1 MPMEPARFMSDSRW
15 ILVIF
20 VCTYGLI
27 AVQRVPPLH
36 LDRPSAVWIGS
47 TLLLATGLITPLEA
61 FRAIDGDVIVFL
73 LGMMIMVA
81 YLERSGFFEWVAAE
95 LVEAA
100 ATSAQLMA
108 LILVSSA
115 LLSALFVNDTVCL
128 LVTPIVLKAVARLR
142 RDPVPY
148 LIGIATA
155 SNLGSALTISGN
167 PQNMYIGIQSG
178 MPFLSFSLR
187 MAVPVLFALAVDF
200 ALLRL
205 IFRREVNGEWLGRT
219 SGLHKPHDV
228 KLTLRALAALL
239 VTLALFSAGQSY
251 PLAAMIGAALVF
263 VIAWTPPREVFPYVD
278 WTVLLFFAGLFIVT
292 AAFSKA
298 GYAQAIIDSSG
309 TAFRTGRTGDALRFS
324 TVTTLLSNLVSN
336 VPAVLLMQP
345 FVRHLGGGESWWT
358 LLAMASTFAGNLT
371 LIGSVANLIVAER
384 AHREGVHLGFWSYL
398 AVGLPLTIVSVLAGT
413 LWLAWL

>member
-1 MPMEPARFMSDSRW
+1 M
-15 ILVIF
+15 LVIF
-20 VCTYGLI
+20 ICTYGLI
-27 AVQRVPPLH
+27 AVQRVPVLR
-36 LDRPSAVWIGS
+36 LDRPAAVWIGS
-47 TLLLATGLITPLEA
+47 TLLLATGLMTPLEA

-81 YLERSGFFEWVAAE
+81 YLERSGFFEWIAAE
-95 LVEAA
+95 LVEVAA
-100 ATSAQLMA
+100 STAQLLA

-155 SNLGSALTISGN
+155 SNIGSALTISGN

-178 MPFLSFSLR
+178 MPFLSFSVR
-187 MAVPVLFALAVDF
+187 MIVPVLIALVVDF
-200 ALLRL
+200 ALLRV
-205 IFRREVNGEWLGRT
+205 IFRREVNGQWLGRT
-219 SGLHKPHDV
+219 WGLRKPLDV
-228 KLTLRALAALL
+228 WLTVRALAALL
-239 VTLALFSAGQSY
+239 ATLGMFSAGMSY

-263 VIAWTPPREVFPYVD
+263 VVAWTPPREVYPFLD
-278 WTVLLFFAGLFIVT
+278 WTVLLFFAGLFVVT

-298 GYAQAIIDSSG
+298 GYAQSVLDLSG
-309 TAFRTGRTGDALRFS
+309 AAFQTGRSVDALRFS

-345 FVRHLGGGESWWT
+345 FILHLGGGESWWT
-358 LLAMASTFAGNLT
+358 MLAMASTFGGNLT
-371 LIGSVANLIVAER
+371 LIGSVANLIVAEK
-384 AHREGVHLGFWSYL
+384 AHREGVHLGFWQYL
-398 AVGLPLTIVSVLAGT
+398 AVGLPLTLVSVLAGT
-413 LWLAWL
+413 LWLVWL